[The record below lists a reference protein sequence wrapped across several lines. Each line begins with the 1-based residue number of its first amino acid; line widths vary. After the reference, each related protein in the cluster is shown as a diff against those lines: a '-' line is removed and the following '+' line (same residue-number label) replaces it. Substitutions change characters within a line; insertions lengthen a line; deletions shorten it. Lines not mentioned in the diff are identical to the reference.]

1 MFENM
6 PLWPARA
13 STMANNVDA
22 LYIFL
27 LVVSAMMTLLIFTM
41 VIFFAVRYRR
51 RAGVRA
57 EQIDGSHA
65 LEITWSVIPLCVFM
79 TFFMWG
85 ALIYFKERTPPSDS
99 AEVYT

>member
-27 LVVSAMMTLLIFTM
+27 LVVSAMMTVLIFTM
-41 VIFFAVRYRR
+41 VVFFAVRYREASR
-51 RAGVRA
+51 P
-57 EQIDGSHA
+57 
-65 LEITWSVIPLCVFM
+65 SVLSRSTAPMRWRLP
-79 TFFMWG
+79 G
-85 ALIYFKERTPPSDS
+85 R
-99 AEVYT
+99 